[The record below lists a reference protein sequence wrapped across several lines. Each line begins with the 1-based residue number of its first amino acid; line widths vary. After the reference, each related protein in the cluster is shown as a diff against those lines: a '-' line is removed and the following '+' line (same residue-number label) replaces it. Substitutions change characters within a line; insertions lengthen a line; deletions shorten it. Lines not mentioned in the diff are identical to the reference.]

1 MSISLGVDIGG
12 SHITAGWVD
21 LEKAV
26 VIEDTI
32 KRTLIDSQASADR
45 IVSGWCHLLQSAMQD
60 RLHDNIKIGI
70 AMPGPFDYA
79 EGISLMKEQDKFKAL
94 YGLNVRSLLS
104 QGLSLP
110 PGNFSFVNDAES
122 YLQGEVLGGAGK
134 GFSDVLGLTLGTGL
148 GSAIHSQGRTSDADL
163 WKMPF
168 KEGIAEDY
176 LSTRW
181 FVKRYCTLAGKQEAG
196 LKEIL
201 ADGNAA
207 ILPKLF
213 AEFGQNFCDFLV
225 LLLETYD
232 FTAVVLGGNISQSHA
247 HFFPVVKRLLSRQ
260 GINISVRLGMLQEE
274 ATLIGAACQWRVG
287 LPERKQHIVE
297 QFSSTTGN
305 K

>member
-26 VIEDTI
+26 VIQDTV
-32 KRTLIDSQASADR
+32 KRAMIDSQASAAG
-45 IVSGWCHLLQSAMQD
+45 IVSGWCRLLQSAMED
-60 RLHDNIKIGI
+60 KLHDNIKIGI
-70 AMPGPFDYA
+70 AMPGPFNYA
-79 EGISLMKEQDKFKAL
+79 EGISLMQEQEKFKAL

-148 GSAIHSQGRTSDADL
+148 GSAIHSQGQTSDADL

-181 FVKRYCTLAGKQEAG
+181 FVKRYSVLAGKKEAG

-201 ADGNAA
+201 ANGHATV
-207 ILPKLF
+207 LHKLF

-225 LLLETYD
+225 LLSETYP
-232 FTAVVLGGNISQSHA
+232 FTAVVLGGNISQSHG
-247 HFFPVVKRLLSRQ
+247 HFFPALKRLLSKH
-260 GINISVRLGMLQEE
+260 GMNVSIRLGMLQEE
-274 ATLIGAACQWRVG
+274 ATLIGAASQWKKV
-287 LPERKQHIVE
+287 LQV
-297 QFSSTTGN
+297 
-305 K
+305 